1 MGSSGK
7 NDFVLQHALFLL
19 NKINLK
25 KFLKSKFHAVFI
37 DEAQDNNIQQYS
49 IVEFLINCKIKIL
62 MVGDPNQTLYGFR
75 ELVLKPLKNIKM
87 ILGLIVLFYLRTLDA
102 IIL

>member
-1 MGSSGK
+1 
-7 NDFVLQHALFLL
+7 
-19 NKINLK
+19 
-25 KFLKSKFHAVFI
+25 
-37 DEAQDNNIQQYS
+37 
-49 IVEFLINCKIKIL
+49 